1 MEDGTPISYMALEVG
16 TPVLNEDGFQFGTV
30 ERVLQIPEEDV
41 FDGISV
47 TTEQGVRF
55 VDRDQIT
62 LITTRQVRCSLS
74 EEQVDS
80 LPEPHGTRIIHPDY
94 QVPKKST
101 FLSRLKAVFNSPKEQ

>member
-16 TPVLNEDGFQFGTV
+16 TPVLNEGGLQFGTV

-47 TTEQGVRF
+47 TTDHGLRF

-62 LITTRQVRCSLS
+62 QITTRQVRCSLS
-74 EEQVDS
+74 DEQVTS

-94 QVPKKST
+94 QIAKKSS
-101 FLSRLKAVFNSPKEQ
+101 FLSRLKAVFKSPKEQ